1 MNQNALDDAHRM
13 YNTNIKIKFK
23 PGMLKPRLCN
33 YSDGHILQNG
43 AITVAGQET
52 DAAAI
57 RVDRSNKQV
66 VFKTFPHFVD

>member
-1 MNQNALDDAHRM
+1 
-13 YNTNIKIKFK
+13 
-23 PGMLKPRLCN
+23 MLKPRLCN

-57 RVDRSNKQV
+57 RVDRNNKQV
-66 VFKTFPHFVD
+66 VFKIFPHFVD